1 MNYVFVLGYG
11 TQPVYASETWGTYEL
26 VMDIPEESTR
36 LFYTADLRGPGQL
49 WVDNFSIE
57 IVDDSVG
64 LWLGPGMGTGMGM
77 GMGTG
82 MGMGPGLVIGT
93 DN

>member
-1 MNYVFVLGYG
+1 
-11 TQPVYASETWGTYEL
+11 
-26 VMDIPEESTR
+26 MDIPEESTR
-36 LFYTADLRGPGQL
+36 LFYTADLKGPGQVL
-49 WVDNFSIE
+49 VDNFSIE

-77 GMGTG
+77 GPG
-82 MGMGPGLVIGT
+82 MGVVIST